1 MPAAAAKSVEVFRAL
16 GRLLCNLLFRKF
28 IDETKQN
35 LVFCSSFSPVL
46 FMYLCHEERTLFGVD
61 ADAGMALSA
70 LEAFKPTLA
79 VQWRKLLGADS
90 RGLDGLTA
98 DMFDPSLEDDLVTCS
113 NVASLVKAGP
123 DPNVSMSPTLAMSI
137 VLAVI
142 LSLNPQGLIL
152 TLEVI
157 IYIT

>member
-1 MPAAAAKSVEVFRAL
+1 M

-90 RGLDGLTA
+90 RGLDGLTGIRMPA
-98 DMFDPSLEDDLVTCS
+98 TAAAMRIPATRREPIVYNMWGALWSGHIEH
-113 NVASLVKAGP
+113 
-123 DPNVSMSPTLAMSI
+123 SMS
-137 VLAVI
+137 
-142 LSLNPQGLIL
+142 
-152 TLEVI
+152 
-157 IYIT
+157 